1 MPKIL
6 IKSSWVMIPNGD
18 AKYTCGRKNVQHS
31 TNNSLYLENGNV
43 SMKDEWE
50 VVCTLSKGN
59 ISDDIE

>member
-1 MPKIL
+1 
-6 IKSSWVMIPNGD
+6 MIPNGD